1 MPNEYRR
8 DWFEHRDRIASLV
21 RDEASRTISVGG
33 RYVCNDE
40 SEDDAMYFYLKAQG
54 FSISDVQQCEV
65 FASKLVTISESAILE
80 AIGQLR
86 LIASERGYR
95 LQSVE
100 AGKPE
105 PGQARVLASEQ
116 DYVPWWEIGN

>member
-1 MPNEYRR
+1 MPGKYRR

-21 RDEASRTISVGG
+21 RDEASRTIPIGG
-33 RYVCNDE
+33 RFVCNDE

-65 FASKLVTISESAILE
+65 FASKLVTISERAIHE
-80 AIGQLR
+80 AISQLR
-86 LIASERGYR
+86 LIASERSYR

-100 AGKPE
+100 AGEPE
-105 PGQARVLASEQ
+105 SGQARILASEQ
-116 DYVPWWEIGN
+116 DYVPWWEIGD